1 MKTTLE
7 LYGAQTGNC
16 IRAAIA
22 LEEAGLAYTPKLV
35 DLSRGEHMGVDHL
48 ALNPAG
54 KVPVLAEKEEGR
66 EPFILTQSNAIILYA
81 AEKAAGRLL
90 PENDRDRATAL
101 ERFFFFVTDVIAVS
115 HAGFSLRATSARDGQ
130 KILEDRVLATLETAE
145 RYVVHDEFM
154 AGKTFSAADI
164 AGFTITQSVKSDL
177 PWSKLPNLR
186 RWFERIEG
194 RPAVK
199 RGLQAFNRI

>member
-1 MKTTLE
+1 M
-7 LYGAQTGNC
+7 
-16 IRAAIA
+16 
-22 LEEAGLAYTPKLV
+22 
-35 DLSRGEHMGVDHL
+35 
-48 ALNPAG
+48 
-54 KVPVLAEKEEGR
+54 
-66 EPFILTQSNAIILYA
+66 
-81 AEKAAGRLL
+81 
-90 PENDRDRATAL
+90 
-101 ERFFFFVTDVIAVS
+101 
-115 HAGFSLRATSARDGQ
+115 
-130 KILEDRVLATLETAE
+130 LATLETAE

-154 AGKTFSAADI
+154 AGKTFSVADI